1 MGRVLNFPVYFIA
14 FLLVIDIYDCSGSLK
29 CRDYIRLLKI
39 TDYSQVT
46 AYPDEDYHILAE
58 CELDIAIYSLC
69 DDEDEEFGAAQ
80 QKDKSTQFNILKLP
94 HKSLDGL
101 WDSLIFAN
109 PIRESSLRII
119 TRMMRIAKQ
128 PGLDPAVIYW
138 HNLVLLYGPPGSGKT
153 TLALA
158 LAQKLSIRLSQFYS
172 ATKLVE
178 INSHA
183 LLSKWFG
190 ESSKLV
196 GELFETLTTISS
208 DESSLTVVLID
219 EVETLAGSREKA
231 SQGNECGDAIRVRFI
246 TLSFYLLL
254 ACNPVCSDMVV
265 FCFPMY
271 RRNSSLEY

>member
-14 FLLVIDIYDCSGSLK
+14 FLVIDIYDCPGSLI
-29 CRDYIRLLKI
+29 CRDYIQLLKI
-39 TDYSQVT
+39 TDYSQAT
-46 AYPDEDYHILAE
+46 AYPDENYHILAE

-69 DDEDEEFGAAQ
+69 DEDEKLGATQ
-80 QKDKSTQFNILKLP
+80 QKDKSTQFNVLKLP

-101 WDSLIFAN
+101 WDSLIFAD

-128 PGLDPAVIYW
+128 PRLDPAVIYW

-172 ATKLVE
+172 ATKLIE

-196 GELFETLTTISS
+196 GELFGTLTTISS

-246 TLSFYLLL
+246 TFSFYLLL
-254 ACNPVCSDMVV
+254 ACNPVCSDIVV
-265 FCFPMY
+265 FCSPMY

>member
-1 MGRVLNFPVYFIA
+1 VGRVFKFPVYFIA
-14 FLLVIDIYDCSGSLK
+14 SLLVIDSHDYSGSLT
-29 CRDYIRLLKI
+29 CRDYIQLVEI
-39 TDYSQVT
+39 TDHSQVE
-46 AYPDEDYHILAE
+46 AYPDDDHHILAE

-69 DDEDEEFGAAQ
+69 NGEDEDLGPAH
-80 QKDKSTQFNILKLP
+80 QKDKSAQFNVLKLP

-101 WDSLIFAN
+101 WDSLIFAG

-128 PGLDPAVIYW
+128 PHLNPAVIYW
-138 HNLVLLYGPPGSGKT
+138 HNLVLLHGPPGSGKT

-183 LLSKWFG
+183 LSSKWFG

-196 GELFETLTTISS
+196 GELFETITTISS

-231 SQGNECGDAIRVRFI
+231 SQGNECGDAIRVCFI
-246 TLSFYLLL
+246 TFSFYDIL
-254 ACNPVCSDMVV
+254 ACNTDCINIYCFVPV
-265 FCFPMY
+265 Y
-271 RRNSSLEY
+271 RCKSWPEY